1 MKQCT
6 IGVLVPPCE
15 IVYYWSYGPY
25 IIVDVL
31 SAKAQ
36 ELSDSSPAPEPDAS
50 GPCTEEQQ
58 QEAAD
63 LFFLGL
69 RLKGSTKVSIGFL

>member
-1 MKQCT
+1 M
-6 IGVLVPPCE
+6 VPPCE
-15 IVYYWSYGPY
+15 IVYYWSYGLY

-36 ELSDSSPAPEPDAS
+36 ELSDSSPAPQPDAS

-63 LFFLGL
+63 LVAFRAPFEGIY
-69 RLKGSTKVSIGFL
+69 KGFYRVSRRVL